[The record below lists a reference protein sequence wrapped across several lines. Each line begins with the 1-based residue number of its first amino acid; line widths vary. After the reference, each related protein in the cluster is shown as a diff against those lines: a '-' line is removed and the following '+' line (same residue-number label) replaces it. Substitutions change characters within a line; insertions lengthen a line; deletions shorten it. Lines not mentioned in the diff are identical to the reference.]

1 MVVDALGWLY
11 IGAFGAWLVA
21 RVFWFDAHWL
31 LALVNDSALYLFAP
45 LLCFLPYALWRQN
58 YALLCALFVPGAV
71 FLMFYGARFLPRAV
85 SNKNAAPRAFRVTSF
100 NMHYDN
106 WNHDAFVRNI
116 RAVQA
121 DIVGLQEVSEPNRAL
136 IETRLA
142 DLYPYR
148 VYQPIREQHAVALL
162 SRYPIATV
170 EFLTPTIERGLRAT
184 VQLPDL
190 NVAVI
195 VAHLAP
201 PNMLTYPLRQ
211 FVPLARSRFET
222 RRAET
227 ELLRQIGA
235 AENAPAV
242 LLCDGNMSD
251 TSKTYQAL
259 AASWRDSFS
268 ERGWGLGHTLKIF
281 LPVPLQRYDYVWH
294 NDALRASQF
303 CIGSDCG
310 SDHLPVTATLYQ
322 P

>member
-1 MVVDALGWLY
+1 MVVEALGWIY
-11 IGAFGAWLVA
+11 VGAFTVWLLL

-45 LLCFLPYALWRQN
+45 LLFFIPYVLWRQN
-58 YALLCALFVPGAV
+58 YALLGALCVPGAV
-71 FLMFYGARFLPRAV
+71 FLMFYGARFLPRAPA
-85 SNKNAAPRAFRVTSF
+85 NENDAPRSFRVTSF

-142 DLYPYR
+142 DVYPYR

-162 SRYPIATV
+162 SRYPIANV

-184 VQLPDL
+184 VQLPDIH
-190 NVAVI
+190 VTVI

-211 FVPLARSRFET
+211 FASLARSRFET

-227 ELLRQIGA
+227 ALLRHISA
-235 AENAPAV
+235 MENAPAI

-251 TSKTYQAL
+251 MSKTYQTL
-259 AASWRDSFS
+259 ATSWRDSFI

-281 LPVPLQRYDYVWH
+281 LPVPLQRYDYIWH
-294 NDALRASQF
+294 SAALRGSQF
-303 CIGSDCG
+303 RIGSDCG
-310 SDHLPVTATLYQ
+310 SDHLPVTADLD
-322 P
+322 